1 LQELTKSQDFSW
13 SSVSIFKIYA
23 CVLDI
28 DGNPS
33 SDYYVCLDAARLE
46 SLSSQNPLYGLSGY
60 TVIKNTYARPIVKAA
75 NTTNFIEFRF
85 NVGVA

>member
-1 LQELTKSQDFSW
+1 MY
-13 SSVSIFKIYA
+13 V
-23 CVLDI
+23 CVLDG

-33 SDYYVCLDAARLE
+33 PDYYVCLDAARLE

-60 TVIKNTYARPIVKAA
+60 TVIKNADARPIVKSA

-85 NVGVA
+85 NVGIA